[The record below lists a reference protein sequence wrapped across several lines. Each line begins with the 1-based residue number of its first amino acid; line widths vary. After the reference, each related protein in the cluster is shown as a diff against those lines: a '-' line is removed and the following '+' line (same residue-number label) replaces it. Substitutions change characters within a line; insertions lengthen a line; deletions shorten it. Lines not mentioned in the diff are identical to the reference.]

1 MMEQLNGK
9 RAHFNSRLLTETN
22 DYFVLEAEFETIS
35 IHVSLRRRTKD
46 RVASGQMLIDHFNS
60 RLLTETNSEK
70 NQYA

>member
-1 MMEQLNGK
+1 MMEQLNSK

-22 DYFVLEAEFETIS
+22 NHHPKNYDLPTAYFNSRLLTETNEKTIYQCYDAE
-35 IHVSLRRRTKD
+35 D
-46 RVASGQMLIDHFNS
+46 FNS